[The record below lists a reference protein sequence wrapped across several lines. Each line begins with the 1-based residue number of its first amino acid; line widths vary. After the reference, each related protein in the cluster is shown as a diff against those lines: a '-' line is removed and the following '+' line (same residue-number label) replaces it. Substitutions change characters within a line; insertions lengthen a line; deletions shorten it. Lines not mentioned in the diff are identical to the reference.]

1 VYLVCCSVLMLLLT
15 IAKEAVVKKSAREAV
30 VRAKLE
36 AYSHDVA
43 IFHCTVL

>member
-1 VYLVCCSVLMLLLT
+1 MLVLLLT
-15 IAKEAVVKKSAREAV
+15 IAEEAVAEKSAREAV

-36 AYSHDVA
+36 AYTHDVA